1 MPRQGYDP
9 KKAHEYYERT
19 KRLKGRDKPS
29 PTYRHIQPIR
39 GSRADGSSRIRNRKP
54 SDQAAARDR
63 ANATNAAQTRVVSLK
78 SAVSK
83 LTSALT
89 ASMTA
94 LRQKQQEARESAKET
109 AKKSSDGKSTAEEK
123 AASKKYRDKH
133 QTEIAAKRKKDS
145 PSEASSPSS
154 TGVSS
159 MSVDEL
165 QSRVIRIR
173 GALADAKR
181 QLSSAQQQLGQ
192 LAHSAI
198 TSEPEF
204 DNDFARFRS
213 AERIPF
219 Q

>member
-9 KKAHEYYERT
+9 KKAHDYYERT
-19 KRLKGRDKPS
+19 KRLKGRDKPA
-29 PTYRHIQPIR
+29 PTYRHVQPIR
-39 GSRADGSSRIRNRKP
+39 GSRADGSSRVRGRKP
-54 SDQAAARDR
+54 SNLADARAT
-63 ANATNAAQTRVVSLK
+63 ANATNAAQARVVSLK

-89 ASMTA
+89 ATMTA
-94 LRQKQQEARESAKET
+94 LREKQQASRESAKET
-109 AKKSSDGKSTAEEK
+109 AKKSSDGKSTAKEK

-133 QTEIAAKRKKDS
+133 QQEIASKRKKE
-145 PSEASSPSS
+145 PASDSPSS

-165 QSRVIRIR
+165 QSRAIRIR

-204 DNDFARFRS
+204 DNEFARFRS